1 MQIEYTP
8 EEVRALIE
16 EHEALEY
23 PAATAADVADA
34 TDVLEGIE
42 ELVARLDH
50 DVRRE
55 ALERVSLSVED
66 QLWIPVADNCSRS
79 AGVAIASDGSLS
91 FTVWGRGEGL
101 SSYFSARQAVAHALL
116 GQADANANANASANA
131 DAKAD
136 VKVGGAGDAPANV
149 PEIAPEAADA
159 NPMVSALKACGWA
172 VAAGRTIADVDAEVL
187 ASVYPLSEAG
197 VAHLFSSEATGGIV
211 LAMAGSTAGDRR
223 RAVAALPA
231 LPERDYS
238 SRGFSVLFESG
249 EAGTHYS
256 EEPGFGHVLKEAPHS
271 REVELATAA
280 ERFRAA
286 RFLRPS
292 QDRPLDVHGIRRR
305 VRQQPLVRAA
315 VRAAVQADRQ
325 DAEATYR
332 LVAVAAAVAGLL
344 ARGMVGRALAA
355 ERPWDTGAERD
366 RMEKAGRRL
375 RREMLAGREARG
387 GRPPAVVPATALDAE
402 RRERLAACDDPKL
415 RRNVA
420 RRLKSGRAAYDT
432 ARAVYLQ
439 RCPGLEHKLLHL
451 LRRDGDG
458 GGVPEREFVSRRRNL
473 APAAEDPEAAVR
485 GALRSLAEA
494 GKVRRVRSSRTGE
507 VFLAATEPLDETDYR
522 RSLNGLIRDERF
534 GIVNP
539 WARAGAVE
547 TEGED
552 AEWERG
558 TENLEASELDALFPR
573 RFRTTAS
580 YERPLPAADL
590 VAEPAAQEELEAIA
604 ESA

>member
-23 PAATAADVADA
+23 PAATAADVAEA

-42 ELVARLDH
+42 GLVARLDPA
-50 DVRRE
+50 VRRE
-55 ALERVSLSVED
+55 ALGRVSIPVAD

-116 GQADANANANASANA
+116 GQADANANAKA

-136 VKVGGAGDAPANV
+136 VKVGAAGDAPAV

-159 NPMVSALKACGWA
+159 NPLVSALKASGWA
-172 VAAGRTIADVDAEVL
+172 VAAGRTIADVDAGVL
-187 ASVYPLSEAG
+187 ANVYPLSEAG
-197 VAHLFSSEATGGIV
+197 VAHLFSEGGGIV

-223 RAVAALPA
+223 RAVETLPT
-231 LPERDYS
+231 LPERGYS

-249 EAGTHYS
+249 EAGAHYS

-271 REVELATAA
+271 REVELAAAA

-315 VRAAVQADRQ
+315 VRAAVRADRQ

-355 ERPWDTGAERD
+355 ERPWDTGAERE

-375 RREMLAGREARG
+375 RREMLAGREARD

-439 RCPGLEHKLLHL
+439 RCPELEHKLLHL

-507 VFLAATEPLDETDYR
+507 VFLAATEPLDETGFR
-522 RSLNGLIRDERF
+522 RSLNGLIRDGRF

-558 TENLEASELDALFPR
+558 AENLEASELDGLAPR
-573 RFRTTAS
+573 RLRDTTT

-590 VAEPAAQEELEAIA
+590 VAEPSAQEEIEAIA

>member
-42 ELVARLDH
+42 ELVARLAPA
-50 DVRRE
+50 VRRE
-55 ALERVSLSVED
+55 ALESVSLSVED
-66 QLWIPVADNCSRS
+66 QLWIPVADTCSRG
-79 AGVAIASDGSLS
+79 AGVAIAPDGSLS

-116 GQADANANANASANA
+116 GQADANANA
-131 DAKAD
+131 KAD
-136 VKVGGAGDAPANV
+136 VKVGAAGDAQAV
-149 PEIAPEAADA
+149 PELAPETTDA
-159 NPMVSALKACGWA
+159 NPMVSALKASGWA
-172 VAAGRTIADVDAEVL
+172 VAAGRTIADVDAGVL

-197 VAHLFSSEATGGIV
+197 VAHLFSEAGGIV

-223 RAVAALPA
+223 RAVEALPA
-231 LPERDYS
+231 LPQRGYS
-238 SRGFSVLFESG
+238 SRDFSVLFESG

-271 REVELATAA
+271 REIELAAAA

-292 QDRPLDVHGIRRR
+292 QDRPLDVHGVRRR
-305 VRQQPLVRAA
+305 VRHQPLVRAA
-315 VRAAVQADRQ
+315 VRAAVRADTQ

-332 LVAVAAAVAGLL
+332 LVAVAAAFARLF
-344 ARGMVGRALAA
+344 ARGMVDRALAA

-366 RMEKAGRRL
+366 RMEEAGRRL

-439 RCPGLEHKLLHL
+439 RCPELEHKLLHL

-473 APAAEDPEAAVR
+473 ALAAEDPAAAVR

-507 VFLAATEPLDETDYR
+507 VFLAATEPLDETGYR

-539 WARAGAVE
+539 WAQAGAVA

-558 TENLEASELDALFPR
+558 AEDLEASELDGLAPR
-573 RFRTTAS
+573 RLRDTTSS

-590 VAEPAAQEELEAIA
+590 VAEPSAQEELEAVA
-604 ESA
+604 EAISESFA

>member
-116 GQADANANANASANA
+116 GQADANANA
-131 DAKAD
+131 KAD
-136 VKVGGAGDAPANV
+136 VKVGAAGDAPAV

-159 NPMVSALKACGWA
+159 NPMVSALKASGWA

-197 VAHLFSSEATGGIV
+197 VAHLFSEPGGIV

-223 RAVAALPA
+223 RAVEALPA
-231 LPERDYS
+231 LPERGYS

-271 REVELATAA
+271 REVELAAAA

-305 VRQQPLVRAA
+305 VRQQPLVRAV

-332 LVAVAAAVAGLL
+332 LVAVAAAIARLL

-473 APAAEDPEAAVR
+473 APVAEDPEAAVR

-522 RSLNGLIRDERF
+522 RSLNGLIRDGRF

-558 TENLEASELDALFPR
+558 AEDLEASELDGLAPR
-573 RFRTTAS
+573 RLRDTTT

-590 VAEPAAQEELEAIA
+590 VAEPSALEELEAVA